1 MAKLG
6 FDLSHAYVNGYQ
18 INITRFDVAE
28 IDCSMLTT
36 VLPGE
41 FY

>member
-1 MAKLG
+1 MLG
-6 FDLSHAYVNGYQ
+6 FDLNQTYVNGYQ
-18 INITRFDVAE
+18 INITWFDVAE

-36 VLPGE
+36 ALHGE